1 MAPRELTKPAAAPHG
16 IIVVE
21 SRGCASELVD
31 RSVRASKSA
40 VRVMAGLG
48 IAFSWMM
55 PRELAPA
62 NAACEASGG
71 ALGERSRVEMLNC
84 AQTLSSSS
92 SLGYEA
98 PQHAADRKS
107 VV

>member
-40 VRVMAGLG
+40 VLVMAGLS
-48 IAFSWMM
+48 IVFLLWMM

-62 NAACEASGG
+62 NAACEATRHVPLGG
-71 ALGERSRVEMLNC
+71 
-84 AQTLSSSS
+84 T
-92 SLGYEA
+92 
-98 PQHAADRKS
+98 
-107 VV
+107 